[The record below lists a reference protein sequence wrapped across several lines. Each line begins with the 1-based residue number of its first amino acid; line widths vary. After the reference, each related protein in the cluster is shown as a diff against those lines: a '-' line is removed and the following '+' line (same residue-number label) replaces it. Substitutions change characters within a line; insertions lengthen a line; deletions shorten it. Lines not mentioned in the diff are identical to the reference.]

1 MLTCLLLQKK
11 KAAITN
17 DQPINHGSDKES
29 NEHEVNPQTINS
41 KQTSKKHRS
50 DGFQDSISQPSIDSN
65 STTQVQ
71 VKVFA
76 HHTSGLAIAG
86 SMHSLPGGVCH
97 SIGDQSL
104 GTLMEDIDPFIQLD
118 VDTIT
123 VKTMHEELVR
133 LDVHYTGNKN
143 KDQLNTLLQQAH
155 KKELSKLVSKHY
167 RQYKGAVYDILSCK
181 DDCIIFCCT
190 KYKVGEHGVWMNN
203 KACRKIIKNSGTF
216 TATDQIHCPG
226 KLSVTI
232 INGKLDVRFSQ
243 LHFICVDVSLMWPT
257 WTWEPKISVQLWR

>member
-1 MLTCLLLQKK
+1 MPPTSKK

-50 DGFQDSISQPSIDSN
+50 DGFQDSISQPLIDSN

-97 SIGDQSL
+97 SIRDQSL
-104 GTLMEDIDPFIQLD
+104 GTLMEDIEPFIQLD

-133 LDVHYTGNKN
+133 LYVHYAGNKN
-143 KDQLNTLLQQAH
+143 KDQL
-155 KKELSKLVSKHY
+155 KLY
-167 RQYKGAVYDILSCK
+167 Y
-181 DDCIIFCCT
+181 
-190 KYKVGEHGVWMNN
+190 N
-203 KACRKIIKNSGTF
+203 KLTRKS
-216 TATDQIHCPG
+216 
-226 KLSVTI
+226 
-232 INGKLDVRFSQ
+232 SQ
-243 LHFICVDVSLMWPT
+243 N
-257 WTWEPKISVQLWR
+257 